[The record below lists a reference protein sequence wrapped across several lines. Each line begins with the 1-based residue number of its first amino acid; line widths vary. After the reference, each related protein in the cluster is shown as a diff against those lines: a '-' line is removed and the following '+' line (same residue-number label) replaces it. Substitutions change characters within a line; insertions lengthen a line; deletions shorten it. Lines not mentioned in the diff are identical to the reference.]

1 MGLVVRLLKEVN
13 IVRGNQSQIQVAC
26 DFHQFGVDSPLCIKA
41 KIMNLD
47 EIIFSAEDV
56 PIGGGSGLRLIKA
69 SSLQERGDLAFQ
81 ASAEGD
87 DALRVR
93 SQPLP
98 VHAGFVVKSL
108 QISCR
113 RKLHKIPIAL
123 VVCREQREVE
133 CGILRG

>member
-1 MGLVVRLLKEVN
+1 MRFVVRLLKEVN

-56 PIGGGSGLRLIKA
+56 PIGGGSGLRFVEA
-69 SSLQERGDLAFQ
+69 SGLEQSGDFAFQ
-81 ASAEGD
+81 ASAQGD
-87 DALRVR
+87 NALRVR

-108 QISCR
+108 QISR
-113 RKLHKIPIAL
+113 RRELHEIPIAL